1 VDAIRIL
8 GAGLSGLTTAIL
20 LARRGLAVEV
30 RDRSLGGHGRFRGGF
45 QVLEN
50 GSVERD
56 CLAELAAIGLEPRC
70 ELIPLV
76 TATFVDARRRVY
88 EVKSAQPYA
97 YMLRRG
103 PGEGTLDTWLE
114 AEARRAGVRIEP
126 GSRSDDW
133 LPEVVATGPACAD
146 GAARE
151 LVFRTDHP
159 DLVVT
164 LFDTALAPTG
174 YAYLFVQHGWGTAGA
189 AQVCGLGELRGNAD
203 RAIAELFRLYPMQR
217 QNEHEHGQVMNFAI
231 PRHLRHDNC
240 WFVGEA
246 AGVQDFLF
254 GLGNR
259 LAVRSAAL
267 VADALGGRGWD
278 ETRFRRDIVA
288 PMRGSIAARFLYEH
302 LGNGGLELLCRF
314 FAGGDFRRRLLALQR
329 PNPFRAAMTAVVM
342 RAWRAGDAQRG
353 SPVMAWARR
362 AEGSGAP
369 DLLGA

>member
-1 VDAIRIL
+1 MDAIRIL

-30 RDRSLGGHGRFRGGF
+30 RDHSLGGYGRFWGGF

-50 GSVERD
+50 GSVKRD
-56 CLAELAAIGLEPRC
+56 CLAELADIGLRPQC
-70 ELIPLV
+70 EVIPLV
-76 TATFVDARRRVY
+76 TATFVDARRRAY
-88 EVKSAQPYA
+88 EVESAQPYA

-103 PGEGTLDTWLE
+103 RGEGTLDTWLE
-114 AEARRAGVRIEP
+114 AEARSAGVRIEA
-126 GSRSDDW
+126 GSRAEDW
-133 LPEVVATGPACAD
+133 VPEVIATGPARAD
-146 GAARE
+146 GVARE

-159 DLVVT
+159 DLIVT
-164 LFDTALAPTG
+164 LFDPALTPTG
-174 YAYLFVQHGWGTAGA
+174 YAYLFVQHGLGTAGA
-189 AQVCGLGELRGNAD
+189 AQVRGLGAVRANAN
-203 RAIAELFRLYPMQR
+203 RAIAELFRLYPMR
-217 QNEHEHGQVMNFAI
+217 RRDEHEHGQVMNFAI

-267 VADALGGRGWD
+267 VADALSGRGWD
-278 ETRFRRDIVA
+278 EARFECDIVA
-288 PMRGSIAARFLYEH
+288 PMRGSIAGRFLYEH
-302 LGNGGLELLCRF
+302 LGNGGLALLCRF

-329 PNPFRAAMTAVVM
+329 PNPLRTAMAAIVM

-353 SPVMAWARR
+353 SPVAAWARR
-362 AEGSGAP
+362 VES
-369 DLLGA
+369 